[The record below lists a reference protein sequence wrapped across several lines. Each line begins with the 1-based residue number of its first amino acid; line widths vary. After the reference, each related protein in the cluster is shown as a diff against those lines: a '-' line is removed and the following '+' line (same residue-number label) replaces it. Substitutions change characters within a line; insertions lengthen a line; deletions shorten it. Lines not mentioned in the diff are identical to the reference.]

1 MTLSRN
7 RMALTALAC
16 LSATLLLAGC
26 KEPGSIGAKKKETPA
41 QTADSW
47 SPLTQNDSLRAA
59 EQAYR
64 ACAHEAALH
73 NLPIE
78 DFPEVSERVTYLTQ
92 DGKRL
97 RKFEHVEVNVDDMR
111 INNGCATHVIKSVSI
126 DVMSSAARAVRI
138 DESGRTTQ
146 VMQVAPPS
154 SPGAPRL
161 RLAIAK
167 KNLPTPPCSFLRDPG
182 LQSHFMMLN
191 LCRDEER
198 RAGQQ
203 QQRRQEQPER
213 QPEAGQPKHAA
224 RPATTS

>member
-1 MTLSRN
+1 MMTLSRN
-7 RMALTALAC
+7 HMALAC

-26 KEPGSIGAKKKETPA
+26 KEPGRIGAKKKETPA

-47 SPLTQNDSLRAA
+47 SPLTQNDNLRAA

-97 RKFEHVEVNVDDMR
+97 RKFERVDVNVDDMR
-111 INNGCATHVIKSVSI
+111 INNGCSTHIIRSVSI
-126 DVMSSAARAVRI
+126 DVMSSAERAMRI
-138 DESGRTTQ
+138 DESGRTRQ
-146 VMQVAPPS
+146 VMQAAPAS
-154 SPGAPRL
+154 DPGAARL
-161 RLAIAK
+161 QLALAK
-167 KNLPTPPCSFLRDPG
+167 KNLPAPTCSFMRDPG

-191 LCRDEER
+191 LCRYEER
-198 RAGQQ
+198 RAEQK
-203 QQRRQEQPER
+203 QQRRQR
-213 QPEAGQPKHAA
+213 QPEPGQPKHAVL
-224 RPATTS
+224 PATTS